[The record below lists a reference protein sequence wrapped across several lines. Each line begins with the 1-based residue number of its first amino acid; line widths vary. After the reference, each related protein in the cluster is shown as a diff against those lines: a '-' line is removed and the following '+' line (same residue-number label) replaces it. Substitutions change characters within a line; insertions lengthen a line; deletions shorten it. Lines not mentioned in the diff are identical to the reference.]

1 MASRQP
7 SRSNTKPLSIV
18 RSQDERIKKSFVIK
32 NRPGYQGSP
41 SIGGKMPS
49 TLKEYPTVPINSY
62 GAATLKKSVEN
73 PVVVKQVES
82 FDIPEPRQQK
92 PQARP
97 ELIPV
102 KSDTTKRTMNIRRQ
116 STAQKQQTATTAV
129 QQSQTPA
136 QSNIS
141 HDDQKHI
148 QRLMARKK
156 ELELLRFNLDKQI
169 SDENK
174 ANNDMSDVIVYNERN

>member
-1 MASRQP
+1 
-7 SRSNTKPLSIV
+7 V

-49 TLKEYPTVPINSY
+49 TLKEYPTVPVNSY
-62 GAATLKKSVEN
+62 GAATSKKSVEN

-82 FDIPEPRQQK
+82 FDIPEPRHQKPCHQK

-116 STAQKQQTATTAV
+116 STAQKQQTATPAA

-136 QSNIS
+136 QSNSS

-174 ANNDMSDVIVYNERN
+174 ANNDMSDVIVYNERS